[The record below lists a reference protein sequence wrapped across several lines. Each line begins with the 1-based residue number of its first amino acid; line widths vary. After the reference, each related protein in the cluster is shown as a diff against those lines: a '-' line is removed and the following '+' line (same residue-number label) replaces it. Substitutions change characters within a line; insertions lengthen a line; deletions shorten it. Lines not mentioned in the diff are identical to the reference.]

1 MIRKLRTALATA
13 SVMAAVGTTALL
25 GAGAAHAA
33 GNNDNAAVYGR
44 DVYVGWG
51 NGTIGTCPLGDFCM
65 YTKPGFTG
73 KMFAFGHCEVYD
85 LAHWN
90 GYGSWVN
97 YQTVPD
103 DYVTDA
109 RVTDEN
115 GREIDRL
122 SAEDSWWNGYYNWAP
137 AWDVQPCGHY

>member
-44 DVYVGWG
+44 DVFVGWG
-51 NGTIGTCPLGDFCM
+51 NGPIGTCPLGDFCT

-85 LAHWN
+85 LPHSN
-90 GYGSWVN
+90 GHRCQAIP
-97 YQTVPD
+97 QTRTVD
-103 DYVTDA
+103 F
-109 RVTDEN
+109 
-115 GREIDRL
+115 
-122 SAEDSWWNGYYNWAP
+122 
-137 AWDVQPCGHY
+137 